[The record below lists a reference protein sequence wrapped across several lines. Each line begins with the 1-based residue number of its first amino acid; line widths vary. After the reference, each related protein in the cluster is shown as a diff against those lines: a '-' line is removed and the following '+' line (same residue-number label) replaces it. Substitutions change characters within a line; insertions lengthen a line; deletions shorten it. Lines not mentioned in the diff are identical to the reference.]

1 MKIKRCS
8 QFNNLQD
15 MTMQPGGRH
24 KHNQHRL
31 ENQDRTKTEHSLDIF
46 LAEFIEVLPL
56 GITLQVIIEFAEEH
70 RAAHVG
76 VVCERRSLRH
86 LRDRSCYL

>member
-1 MKIKRCS
+1 
-8 QFNNLQD
+8 
-15 MTMQPGGRH
+15 MTMQLGGRH
-24 KHNQHRL
+24 NHNQHRL
-31 ENQDRTKTEHSLDIF
+31 ENQDRTKHSLDIF

-56 GITLQVIIEFAEEH
+56 SITLQVIVEFAEEH

-76 VVCERRSLRH
+76 VVCEGRSLRH